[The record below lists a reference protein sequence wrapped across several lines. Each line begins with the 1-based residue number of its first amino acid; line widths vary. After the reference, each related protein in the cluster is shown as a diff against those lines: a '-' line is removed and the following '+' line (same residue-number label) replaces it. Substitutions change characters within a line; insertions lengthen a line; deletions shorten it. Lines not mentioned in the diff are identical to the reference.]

1 MRFFTTTSMTTTTTA
16 TKQAVYYWFRND
28 LRLHDHPALTT
39 AVQRA
44 IQLQVPFIP
53 VYCFDPRYFGLNAHS
68 EYYGGS
74 LKCSPRRAQFVL
86 ESVCDL
92 QQQLIRAGSNLVVV
106 TQQTPE
112 DYFAASSSSTSNK
125 KALLFYQDEVCREEK
140 TIAKNVSQHF
150 DRPNVHAIWGS
161 TLYELSDLPY
171 YDKPESMPDTFTPFR
186 NKVEKLCSI
195 PKPLP
200 APTRFPPFPK
210 DISTQTASQL
220 TLADIGYT
228 GITTQHDPRGVMEFT
243 GGETAGL
250 ARVQDYIWTQDSLR
264 HYFDT
269 RNGML
274 GANYSSKF
282 APWLAHGCISPR
294 FVAQQCRRYEQE
306 RVANKSTYWLVFE
319 LLWRDFFKFFAWK
332 HGDALFRPG
341 GTIQS
346 SKRWKPF
353 EKSLQAWKEGKTG
366 YPLVDANMRELNATG
381 FMSNRGRQN
390 VCSFLCLELMQD
402 WRLGADYFES
412 TLLDYDVYSNW
423 GNWCAGAGMTGGR
436 INRFNI
442 VKQSKDYDQ
451 HGEYVKHWLP
461 ELKDVPANLVHEPWK
476 MTQFQQTEYNCRLGV
491 DYPHP
496 IVKPFDGTPKSQDG
510 GRGGGQK
517 GKLDTNNPNRSR
529 GQRRDM
535 KSLKKGSFRV
545 GE

>member
-1 MRFFTTTSMTTTTTA
+1 MSTVSKKA
-16 TKQAVYYWFRND
+16 SCQAVYYWFRND
-28 LRLHDHPALTT
+28 LRLHDHPALT
-39 AVQRA
+39 AAIKRA
-44 IQLQVPFIP
+44 SQLQVPFIP
-53 VYCFDPRYFGLNAHS
+53 VYCFDPRYFGSEAYS
-68 EYYGGS
+68 EYGS
-74 LKCSPRRAQFVL
+74 WKCSPRRAQFVL
-86 ESVCDL
+86 ESVSDL
-92 QQQLIRAGSNLVVV
+92 QQRLLNAGSNLVVV
-106 TQQTPE
+106 TRQTPE
-112 DYFAASSSSTSNK
+112 EYFLANTGTTSHYP
-125 KALLFYQDEVCREEK
+125 KALLFYQEEVCREER
-140 TIAKNVSQHF
+140 TIAKKVAQHF
-150 DRPNVHAIWGS
+150 DRQNVQAIWGS
-161 TLYELSDLPY
+161 TLYELSELPY
-171 YDKPESMPDTFTPFR
+171 YDAPESMPDTFTPFR
-186 NKVEKLCSI
+186 NKVEKKCVI

-200 APTRFPPFPK
+200 TPTKLPPFPADLK
-210 DISTQTASQL
+210 TQLASKL
-220 TLADIGYT
+220 TLVDIGYQ
-228 GITTQHDPRGVMEFT
+228 GLSEKLPHDPRGVMEFV

-250 ARVQDYIWTQDSLR
+250 ARVKDYIWTKDLLR

-274 GANYSSKF
+274 GADYSSKF

-294 FVAQQCRRYEQE
+294 FVAQQCQRYEQE
-306 RVANKSTYWLVFE
+306 RVENKSTYWLIFE

-332 HGDALFRPG
+332 HGDTLFQPG

-346 SKRWKPF
+346 TKRWKTF

-423 GNWCAGAGMTGGR
+423 GNWCSGAGMTGGR

-451 HGEYVKHWLP
+451 HGDYVKHWLP
-461 ELKDVPANLVHEPWK
+461 ELKDVPANFVHEPWK

-496 IVKPFDGTPKSQDG
+496 IVKPFDATPKQGPDGKG
-510 GRGGGQK
+510 GRANGQK

-535 KSLKKGSFRV
+535 KSLNKGSYRV
-545 GE
+545 EG